1 MPEAAAALAA
11 GLRRIREQHGPEATL
26 FLVSPRVSA
35 ETAWLCATLAK
46 QQDSRFVFPA
56 EDLRRAALPDAGGLS
71 GFNISTAKQDDISR
85 AEVLVT
91 IGEQVCAYNPVFGF
105 ALRRAAQR
113 EAAWIHVGP
122 VPAAWKRLVTLH
134 VDCRTG
140 DEAAALSAICG
151 AVVSQGLADAK
162 CFSSASNGQAVP
174 THGFAPSVPGCAEA
188 ARLIANP
195 SKRAI
200 LVVNQDLPVGSD
212 HADVRW
218 AADLA
223 LLTGRTG
230 GASGGLLVVKNEA
243 NGQGVQDAV
252 YGGGFAGPE
261 ELARAQ
267 AGLRAGTIKGV
278 VLVGVDPAGLG
289 ELAADLARA
298 EFTAAI
304 DLFPNTATARADV
317 VVPLCPIQEE
327 DGTLVSF
334 DGRIT
339 AIRRVF
345 KPLAGFGNLEF
356 LAETLTRAGGEP
368 LTLAATRAAMA
379 AALPLYRGLGAATP
393 AAYLC
398 DQAAGS
404 GAAMSFS
411 LAPLAPSVSLAPYQ
425 SATTFSRVV
434 ESRLRARLS
443 GQPVPEPCGT
453 R

>member
-1 MPEAAAALAA
+1 
-11 GLRRIREQHGPEATL
+11 
-26 FLVSPRVSA
+26 
-35 ETAWLCATLAK
+35 
-46 QQDSRFVFPA
+46 
-56 EDLRRAALPDAGGLS
+56 
-71 GFNISTAKQDDISR
+71 
-85 AEVLVT
+85 
-91 IGEQVCAYNPVFGF
+91 
-105 ALRRAAQR
+105 
-113 EAAWIHVGP
+113 
-122 VPAAWKRLVTLH
+122 
-134 VDCRTG
+134 
-140 DEAAALSAICG
+140 
-151 AVVSQGLADAK
+151 
-162 CFSSASNGQAVP
+162 
-174 THGFAPSVPGCAEA
+174 
-188 ARLIANP
+188 
-195 SKRAI
+195 
-200 LVVNQDLPVGSD
+200 VNQDLPVGSD

-243 NGQGVQDAV
+243 NGQGVQDAI

-261 ELARAQ
+261 DLARAQ

-304 DLFPNTATARADV
+304 DLFPNSATARADV
-317 VVPLCPIQEE
+317 AVPLCPIQEE

-345 KPLAGFGNLEF
+345 KPLAGFGNIEF
-356 LAETLTRAGGEP
+356 LAEAIVRSGGEP
-368 LTLAATRAAMA
+368 LALAATRAAMA
-379 AALPLYRGLGAATP
+379 AALPLYRGLGAAPSTV
-393 AAYLC
+393 YLC
-398 DQAAGS
+398 DQAVGS
-404 GAAMSFS
+404 GATVSFS
-411 LAPLAPSVSLAPYQ
+411 LAPLAPGSSLGAYE

-443 GQPVPEPCGT
+443 GQSVPEPCGT